1 MSKRKKITLT
11 LATILVIAGAGA
23 QIYTN
28 HKVDQVLQ
36 KFPYSLDNQA
46 TLQITES
53 NKNFFSRDLIFS
65 VKDNDEQNAEII
77 STKLTTLPFF
87 ITAESKFS
95 DQFVRKLNKDLN
107 ITIDKNTINSKFSPV
122 GDYLQSNILTEF
134 RDFANKPQQMT
145 LSLNFSNERDIE
157 LKGDLTGFNYDNESK
172 LKNVEGK
179 IYFTSLSAS
188 QYDLTNI
195 ELTAENA
202 ELALL
207 NGENTRLQLKNATY
221 KFNKKKKDNTEKRDL
236 ITRLSSDILR
246 ISNKNRT
253 TEESQTI
260 FGGLNISLKQQGVPS
275 AVNFYNKFKKLES
288 DNQNIKSGINLLTE
302 ILTQNEAFDGKLS
315 VISVNVPKNQ
325 KPYFNLQNG
334 ELVLQLSN
342 QDLTKADVNFKLN
355 VESVKQTPE
364 EESPKWEAKEGKL
377 DIQLNDYNLANELAF
392 IPFWLDGLMAKE
404 LPIKNNK
411 KFLVQKE
418 KWTKEFNGNSNID
431 FSLSNLVIA
440 KNKINEISFKNKYES
455 LENDQYVQNIF
466 LTANKIDYAEEN
478 MRIENLSISIPLKG
492 NYHKAYLGNT
502 FCTSGYYSQLCGAYL
517 AKETQLRYFENRL
530 KELDFV
536 VDNAAISFN
545 LNTLPETKAYPVK
558 LEAHSITKKAEDK
571 KKSAQNWDFS
581 QNITGALTVSFG
593 KGLIE
598 NNDEK
603 INQIK
608 AQSVFW
614 QFLKKNIK
622 PQDFLLPIF
631 IEEGENY
638 QIKFEKNKNSYLIN
652 GKSPEEIQQEF
663 FMEQTLPTED
673 ESSD

>member
-179 IYFTSLSAS
+179 VYFTSLSAS

-221 KFNKKKKDNTEKRDL
+221 KFNKKKEDNTEKRDL

-260 FGGLNISLKQQGVPS
+260 FGGLNITLNQQGVPS
-275 AVNFYNKFKKLES
+275 AVNFYNEFKKLSSGE
-288 DNQNIKSGINLLTE
+288 QNIKNGIELFISLLTK
-302 ILTQNEAFDGKLS
+302 NDYFDGKIS
-315 VISVNVPKNQ
+315 VISVNAPKNQ

-334 ELVLQLSN
+334 NMTLKLEN
-342 QDLTKADVNFKLN
+342 KDLTKGNIDFQLL

-364 EESPKWEAKEGKL
+364 DDAQKWEAKDGKL
-377 DIQLNDYNLANELAF
+377 RVQVKNYNTANELAF
-392 IPFWLDGLMAKE
+392 IPFFLETLT
-404 LPIKNNK
+404 IKSPPLKDNK
-411 KFLVQKE
+411 DFLNLKE
-418 KWTKEFNGNSNID
+418 KWVKEFRENSTID
-431 FSLSNLVIA
+431 FSLGSLNLFE
-440 KNKINEISFKNKYES
+440 NKITGLTLNNQYES
-455 LENDQYVQNIF
+455 LENDQYNEMFTLNAKKMSVPEQG
-466 LTANKIDYAEEN
+466 
-478 MRIENLSISIPLKG
+478 MQIEDLSISLPLKG
-492 NYHKAYLGNT
+492 NNHRAYLSST
-502 FCTSGYYSQLCGAYL
+502 FCLGTYDRLCRAYL
-517 AKETQLRYFENRL
+517 TPSTQERYLNNVWL
-530 KELDFV
+530 DLDFIL
-536 VDNAAISFN
+536 DNANVSFN

-558 LEAHSITKKAEDK
+558 FEANGMMTKAPEEV
-571 KKSAQNWDFS
+571 KSS
-581 QNITGALTVSFG
+581 QGWAFLDRVDGLLTVSFD
-593 KGLIE
+593 KKLVEIP
-598 NNDEK
+598 DEK
-603 INQIK
+603 TSKIK
-608 AQSVFW
+608 EQSVFW
-614 QFLKKNIK
+614 RMIQSEIK
-622 PQDFLLPIF
+622 PYDTVLSPFV
-631 IEEGENY
+631 EEGENY
-638 QIKFEKNKNSYLIN
+638 VAKFEKNDNGYFIN
-652 GKSPEEIQQEF
+652 GKSFEEIEQELLI
-663 FMEQTLPTED
+663 EK
-673 ESSD
+673 ESSSEK

>member
-53 NKNFFSRDLIFS
+53 HKNFFSRDLIFS
-65 VKDNDEQNAEII
+65 VKDNNEQNAEII

-95 DQFVRKLNKDLN
+95 DQFVRRLNKDLN

-145 LSLNFSNERDIE
+145 LSLNFLNERDIE

-179 IYFTSLSAS
+179 VYFTSLSAS

-221 KFNKKKKDNTEKRDL
+221 KFNKKKEEHAEKRDL

-246 ISNKNRT
+246 VSNKNRT

-260 FGGLNISLKQQGVPS
+260 FGGLNITLNQQGVPS
-275 AVNFYNKFKKLES
+275 AVNFYNEFKKLES
-288 DNQNIKSGINLLTE
+288 DNQIIKSGADLLRT
-302 ILTQNEAFDGKLS
+302 ILTQNDAFDGKLS
-315 VISVNVPKNQ
+315 VISVNAPKNQ

-334 ELVLQLSN
+334 ELILQLNN
-342 QDLTKADVNFKLN
+342 QDLTKVGGNFKLN

-364 EESPKWEAKEGKL
+364 DQSQKWEAKEGKL
-377 DIQLNDYNLANELAF
+377 AIQFTDYNLANELAF
-392 IPFWLDGLMAKE
+392 LPFWLDSLAVKE
-404 LPIKNNK
+404 APVKDNK
-411 KFLVQKE
+411 DFTYLKE
-418 KWTKEFNGNSNID
+418 KWVKEFSENSNVD
-431 FSLSNLVIA
+431 FSLRSLDLFG
-440 KNKINEISFKNKYES
+440 NKITELTFNNKYEL
-455 LENDQYVQNIF
+455 LENDQYNTNFTLKTKKMSVPEQAMQ
-466 LTANKIDYAEEN
+466 L
-478 MRIENLSISIPLKG
+478 ENLSISIPLKG
-492 NYHKAYLGNT
+492 NEHRSYLSSTFCLGNYYTLCQAYLT
-502 FCTSGYYSQLCGAYL
+502 KS
-517 AKETQLRYFENRL
+517 TQERDFKNLWL
-530 KELDFV
+530 LDFIL
-536 VDNAAISFN
+536 DNAHVSFN

-558 LEAHSITKKAEDK
+558 LEAHGMTIKVPEKIE
-571 KKSAQNWDFS
+571 KSFVN
-581 QNITGALTVSFG
+581 GAFLDRIEGSLTVSFD
-593 KGLIE
+593 KRLVEIP
-598 NNDEK
+598 NEK
-603 INQIK
+603 TSKIK
-608 AQSVFW
+608 EQSVLW
-614 QFLKKNIK
+614 NMIQSEIK
-622 PQDFLLPIF
+622 PQDTVLSPFV
-631 IEEGENY
+631 EEGENY
-638 QIKFEKNKNSYLIN
+638 VAKFEKNNNGYFIN
-652 GKSPEEIQQEF
+652 GVPYEEVEQERLMKQPPPESE
-663 FMEQTLPTED
+663 L
-673 ESSD
+673 SN

>member
-1 MSKRKKITLT
+1 MSKRKKITLS

-46 TLQITES
+46 ILQITES

-95 DQFVRKLNKDLN
+95 DQFVRRLNKDLN

-179 IYFTSLSAS
+179 VYFTSLSTS
-188 QYDLTNI
+188 KYDLTNI

-221 KFNKKKKDNTEKRDL
+221 KFNKKKEDNTEKRDL

-260 FGGLNISLKQQGVPS
+260 FGGLNITLNQQGVPS
-275 AVNFYNKFKKLES
+275 AVNFYNEFKKLSSGE
-288 DNQNIKSGINLLTE
+288 QNIKNGIELFISLLTK
-302 ILTQNEAFDGKLS
+302 NDYFDGKIS
-315 VISVNVPKNQ
+315 VISVNAPKNQ
-325 KPYFNLQNG
+325 KAYFNLQNG
-334 ELVLQLSN
+334 NMTLKLEN
-342 QDLTKADVNFKLN
+342 KDLTKGNIDFQLL

-364 EESPKWEAKEGKL
+364 DDAQKWDAKDGKL
-377 DIQLNDYNLANELAF
+377 RVQVKNYNIENELAF
-392 IPFWLDGLMAKE
+392 IPFFLETLT
-404 LPIKNNK
+404 IKSPPLKDNK
-411 KFLVQKE
+411 DFLNLKE
-418 KWTKEFNGNSNID
+418 KWVKEFRENSTID
-431 FSLSNLVIA
+431 FSLGSLNLFE
-440 KNKINEISFKNKYES
+440 NKVTELTLNNQYES
-455 LENDQYVQNIF
+455 LENDQYNEMFTLNAKKMSVPEQG
-466 LTANKIDYAEEN
+466 
-478 MRIENLSISIPLKG
+478 MQIEDLSISIPLKG
-492 NYHKAYLGNT
+492 NNHRAYLSST
-502 FCTSGYYSQLCGAYL
+502 FCLGAYDRL
-517 AKETQLRYFENRL
+517 CQAYLTPSTQERYLNNVWL
-530 KELDFV
+530 DLDFIL
-536 VDNAAISFN
+536 DNANVSFN
-545 LNTLPETKAYPVK
+545 LNTLPETKAYSVK
-558 LEAHSITKKAEDK
+558 FEANGMMTKAPEEV
-571 KKSAQNWDFS
+571 KSS
-581 QNITGALTVSFG
+581 QGWSFLDRVDGLLTVSFD
-593 KGLIE
+593 KRLVEIP
-598 NNDEK
+598 DEK
-603 INQIK
+603 TSKIK
-608 AQSVFW
+608 EQSAFW
-614 QFLKKNIK
+614 RMIQSEIK
-622 PQDFLLPIF
+622 PYDTALSPFV
-631 IEEGENY
+631 EEGENY
-638 QIKFEKNKNSYLIN
+638 VAKFEKNDNGYFIN
-652 GKSPEEIQQEF
+652 GKSFEEIEQELLID
-663 FMEQTLPTED
+663 E
-673 ESSD
+673 ESSSEK

>member
-157 LKGDLTGFNYDNESK
+157 LEGDLTGFNYDNESK

-179 IYFTSLSAS
+179 VYFTSLSAS

-195 ELTAENA
+195 ELTSENT

-221 KFNKKKKDNTEKRDL
+221 KFNKKKEGNTEKRDL

-260 FGGLNISLKQQGVPS
+260 FGGLNITLNQQGVPS
-275 AVNFYNKFKKLES
+275 AVNFYDEFKKLSSGE
-288 DNQNIKSGINLLTE
+288 QNIKNGMGLFISLLTK
-302 ILTQNEAFDGKLS
+302 NDYFDGKIS
-315 VISVNVPKNQ
+315 VISVNAPKNQ

-334 ELVLQLSN
+334 NMTLKLEN
-342 QDLTKADVNFKLN
+342 KDLTKGNIDFQLL

-364 EESPKWEAKEGKL
+364 DDAQKWDAKDGKL
-377 DIQLNDYNLANELAF
+377 RVQVKNYNTENELAF
-392 IPFWLDGLMAKE
+392 IPFFLETLT
-404 LPIKNNK
+404 IKSPPLKDNK
-411 KFLVQKE
+411 DFLNLKE
-418 KWTKEFNGNSNID
+418 KWVKEFRENSTID
-431 FSLSNLVIA
+431 FSLGSLNLFE
-440 KNKINEISFKNKYES
+440 NKITELTLNNQYES
-455 LENDQYVQNIF
+455 LENDQYNEMFTLDAKKMSVPEQG
-466 LTANKIDYAEEN
+466 
-478 MRIENLSISIPLKG
+478 MQIEDLSISLPLKG
-492 NYHKAYLGNT
+492 NNHRAYLSST
-502 FCTSGYYSQLCGAYL
+502 FCLGAYDRL
-517 AKETQLRYFENRL
+517 CQAYLTASTQERYLNNVWL
-530 KELDFV
+530 DLDFIL
-536 VDNAAISFN
+536 DNANVSFN

-558 LEAHSITKKAEDK
+558 FEANGMMTKAPEEV
-571 KKSAQNWDFS
+571 KSS
-581 QNITGALTVSFG
+581 QGWSFLDRVEGLLTVSFD
-593 KGLIE
+593 KKLVEIP
-598 NNDEK
+598 DEK
-603 INQIK
+603 TSKIK
-608 AQSVFW
+608 EQSAFW
-614 QFLKKNIK
+614 RMIQSETK
-622 PQDFLLPIF
+622 PYDTVLSPF

-638 QIKFEKNKNSYLIN
+638 VAKFEKNDNGYFIN
-652 GKSPEEIQQEF
+652 GKSFEEIEQELLI
-663 FMEQTLPTED
+663 EE
-673 ESSD
+673 ESSSEK

>member
-11 LATILVIAGAGA
+11 LATILVIASAGA

-46 TLQITES
+46 ILQITES
-53 NKNFFSRDLIFS
+53 HKNFFSRDLIFS

-179 IYFTSLSAS
+179 VYFTSLSAS

-221 KFNKKKKDNTEKRDL
+221 KFNKKKEDNTEKRDL

-260 FGGLNISLKQQGVPS
+260 FGGLNITLNQQGVPS
-275 AVNFYNKFKKLES
+275 AVNFYDEFKKLSSGE
-288 DNQNIKSGINLLTE
+288 QNIKNGMGLFISLLTK
-302 ILTQNEAFDGKLS
+302 NDYFDGKIS
-315 VISVNVPKNQ
+315 VISVNAPKNQ

-334 ELVLQLSN
+334 NMTLKLEN
-342 QDLTKADVNFKLN
+342 KDLTKGNIDFQLL

-364 EESPKWEAKEGKL
+364 DDAQKWDAKDGKL
-377 DIQLNDYNLANELAF
+377 RVQVKNYNIENELAF
-392 IPFWLDGLMAKE
+392 IPFFLETLT
-404 LPIKNNK
+404 IKSPPLKDNK
-411 KFLVQKE
+411 DFLNLKE
-418 KWTKEFNGNSNID
+418 KWVKEFRENSTID
-431 FSLSNLVIA
+431 FSLGSLNLFE
-440 KNKINEISFKNKYES
+440 NKVTELTLNNQYES
-455 LENDQYVQNIF
+455 LENDQYNEMFTLNAKKMSVPEQG
-466 LTANKIDYAEEN
+466 
-478 MRIENLSISIPLKG
+478 MQIEDLSISIPLKG
-492 NYHKAYLGNT
+492 NNHRAYLSSI
-502 FCTSGYYSQLCGAYL
+502 FCLGAYDRL
-517 AKETQLRYFENRL
+517 CQAYLTPSTQERYLNNVWL
-530 KELDFV
+530 DLDFIL
-536 VDNAAISFN
+536 DNANVSFN

-558 LEAHSITKKAEDK
+558 FEANGMMTKAPEEV
-571 KKSAQNWDFS
+571 KSS
-581 QNITGALTVSFG
+581 QGWSFLDRVDGLLTVSFD
-593 KGLIE
+593 KRLVEIP
-598 NNDEK
+598 DEK
-603 INQIK
+603 TSKIK
-608 AQSVFW
+608 EQSAFW
-614 QFLKKNIK
+614 RMIQSEIK
-622 PQDFLLPIF
+622 PYDTVLSPFV
-631 IEEGENY
+631 EEGENY
-638 QIKFEKNKNSYLIN
+638 VAKFEKNDNGYFIN
-652 GKSPEEIQQEF
+652 GKSFEEIEQELLI
-663 FMEQTLPTED
+663 EE
-673 ESSD
+673 ESSSEK